1 MDSNLSVADIA
12 AVTRNNCGY
21 GYGYGD
27 CFGFGN
33 GGGLFSI
40 LLLFALFGGG
50 GFGWGNRNN
59 WGFDGR
65 VATVEDLNNSANFT
79 RLENQVRFNENT
91 IQNGFTNIGNGIC
104 QLGYQLAMDKGE
116 LSKEF
121 AVGKGELAQQISV
134 GNGAL
139 SQQIANCCCESQLA
153 AQQIK
158 FDMANYA
165 AATNANTTAQVQKV
179 LDKISESEKASMA
192 ARIQQLELQQ
202 AMCGVVR
209 YPLATTYSV
218 GYPTSCGGCGCN
230 YGFANI

>member
-27 CFGFGN
+27 AFGFGN

-79 RLENQVRFNENT
+79 RLENQVRFNENA

-104 QLGYQLAMDKGE
+104 QLGYQLATDKGE
-116 LSKEF
+116 LSKEI
-121 AVGKGELAQQISV
+121 AVGKGE
-134 GNGAL
+134 L
-139 SQQIANCCCESQLA
+139 SQQIANCCCENQLA

-165 AATNANTTAQVQKV
+165 AATNANTTAVGQKI
-179 LDKISESEKASMA
+179 LDKICESEKASMA

-202 AMCGVVR
+202 AMSNVVR
-209 YPLATTYSV
+209 YPSATTYNA
-218 GYPTSCGGCGCN
+218 GYPFLGFGYGYGCGC
-230 YGFANI
+230 GCQNI